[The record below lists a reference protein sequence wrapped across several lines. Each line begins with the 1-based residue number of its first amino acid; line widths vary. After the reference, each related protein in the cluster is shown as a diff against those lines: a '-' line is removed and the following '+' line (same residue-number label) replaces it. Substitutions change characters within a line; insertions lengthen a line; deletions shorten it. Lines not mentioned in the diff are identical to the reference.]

1 MQVVGV
7 HCEISVCLLLASG
20 AVEKSGCV
28 WMPPDIFPLSQTG
41 ANASVG
47 QRACQLEAHQE
58 AEASVRLLPEPHGYN
73 QHTLRSALSELI
85 SSLCWWTEQQL
96 KR

>member
-1 MQVVGV
+1 
-7 HCEISVCLLLASG
+7 
-20 AVEKSGCV
+20 
-28 WMPPDIFPLSQTG
+28 MPPDIFPLSQTG

-73 QHTLRSALSELI
+73 QHTFFLRADLI
-85 SSLCWWTEQQL
+85 IMLVGWTAAEAVVVAVAAVL
-96 KR
+96 VR